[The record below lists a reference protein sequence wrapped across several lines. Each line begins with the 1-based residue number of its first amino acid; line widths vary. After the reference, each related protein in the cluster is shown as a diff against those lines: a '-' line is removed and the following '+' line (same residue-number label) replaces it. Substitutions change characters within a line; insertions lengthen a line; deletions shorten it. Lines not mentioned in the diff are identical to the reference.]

1 MTEKS
6 GIIAMTER
14 LTLRRLHEDD
24 LSDLARILGDPE
36 TMYVYEGAFSDAE
49 NRDWLDRM
57 LRRYR
62 DDGISLYAVILNATG
77 EFIGQCGLTMQDIHG
92 ARVVEVGYL
101 FRREFW
107 HCGYA
112 TEAACACRNYAFSTL
127 GVSEVYSIIRDTNL
141 ASQGVARRMGMTH
154 TGEFTKNYR
163 GIDMPHF
170 IYRISSPGVNK
181 I

>member
-6 GIIAMTER
+6 GIIAVTER

-36 TMYVYEGAFSDAE
+36 TMYAYEGAFSDAE
-49 NRDWLDRM
+49 TRDWLDRM

-77 EFIGQCGLTMQDIHG
+77 EFIGQCGLTMQDIPG

-101 FRREFW
+101 FRVNSGTAGAQPKQRA
-107 HCGYA
+107 HAA
-112 TEAACACRNYAFSTL
+112 TMPSALS
-127 GVSEVYSIIRDTNL
+127 VS
-141 ASQGVARRMGMTH
+141 ARC
-154 TGEFTKNYR
+154 
-163 GIDMPHF
+163 IP
-170 IYRISSPGVNK
+170 
-181 I
+181 

>member
-6 GIIAMTER
+6 GIIAVTER
-14 LTLRRLHEDD
+14 LTLRRLHEDA

-36 TMYVYEGAFSDAE
+36 TMYAYEGAFSDAE
-49 NRDWLDRM
+49 TRDWLDRM

-77 EFIGQCGLTMQDIHG
+77 EFIGQCGLTMQDIPG

-112 TEAACACRNYAFSTL
+112 TEAAAHAATMPSAL
-127 GVSEVYSIIRDTNL
+127 SVS
-141 ASQGVARRMGMTH
+141 ARC
-154 TGEFTKNYR
+154 
-163 GIDMPHF
+163 IP
-170 IYRISSPGVNK
+170 
-181 I
+181 

>member
-6 GIIAMTER
+6 DIIAVTER

-36 TMYVYEGAFSDAE
+36 TMYAYEGAFSDAE
-49 NRDWLDRM
+49 TRDWLDRM

-62 DDGISLYAVILNATG
+62 DDGISLCAVILNATG

-112 TEAACACRNYAFSTL
+112 TEAACACRDYAFSTL
-127 GVSEVYSIIRDTNL
+127 GVIEVYSIIRDTNL
-141 ASQGVARRMGMTH
+141 ASQGGARRMGMTH
-154 TGEFTKNYR
+154 TGEFTKHYC

-170 IYRISSPGVNK
+170 IYRVSSPDVNN